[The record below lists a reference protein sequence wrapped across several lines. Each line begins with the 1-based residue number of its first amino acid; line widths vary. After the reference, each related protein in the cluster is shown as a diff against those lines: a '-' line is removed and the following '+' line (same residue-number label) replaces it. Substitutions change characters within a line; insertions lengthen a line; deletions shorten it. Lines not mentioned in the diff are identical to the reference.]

1 MGDAPK
7 AMGHGIKQRDRVHM
21 TDAEVTA
28 FLAEQRTMTMATLNA
43 DTTIHLVAM
52 WYGLLDGKVVLESK
66 AKAQKVINL
75 RRNPA
80 MSILVEDGDT
90 YDQLRG
96 VQIAGT
102 ATIVEGLDAMW
113 PAGVA
118 IFERYN
124 GTYTPD
130 RAAAVEAMLHK
141 RVVVMLQPTRV
152 TSWDHRKLGLPP
164 MPVQKE

>member
-1 MGDAPK
+1 MAN
-7 AMGHGIKQRDRVHM
+7 QRAQIHM
-21 TDAEVTA
+21 SDDEIDS
-28 FLAEQRTMTMATLNA
+28 FLRTSRSMTMAT
-43 DTTIHLVAM
+43 IGPSGVPHLIAM
-52 WYGLLDGKVVLESK
+52 WYGILDGKVVLESK
-66 AKAQKVINL
+66 AKAQKVTNL
-75 RRNPA
+75 RRNPT
-80 MSILVEDGDT
+80 MSILVEAGET

-124 GTYTPD
+124 GPYTPE
-130 RAAAVEAMLHK
+130 RAAGVKAMLHK
-141 RVVVMLQPTRV
+141 RVIVMLQPIRV

-164 MPVQKE
+164 MPVHA

>member
-1 MGDAPK
+1 
-7 AMGHGIKQRDRVHM
+7 MGHGIKQRDRVRM
-21 TDAEVTA
+21 TDTEVTD
-28 FLAEQRTMTMATLNA
+28 FLATQRTMTMATLNA
-43 DTTIHLVAM
+43 DSTIHLVAM
-52 WYGLLDGKVVLESK
+52 WYGMLDGKVVLESK
-66 AKAQKVINL
+66 AKAQKVANL
-75 RRNPA
+75 RRNPT
-80 MSILVEDGDT
+80 MRILVEAGDT

-124 GTYTPD
+124 RPSTPE
-130 RAAAVEAMLHK
+130 RAAGVKAMLHK
-141 RVVVMLQPTRV
+141 RVIVELQPTRV

-164 MPVQKE
+164 MPVHA

>member
-1 MGDAPK
+1 MKIEPK
-7 AMGHGIKQRDRVHM
+7 AMGHGIKQRDRVRM
-21 TDAEVTA
+21 TGAEVTD
-28 FLAEQRTMTMATLNA
+28 FLATQRTMTMATLNA
-43 DTTIHLVAM
+43 DATIHLVAM
-52 WYGLLDGKVVLESK
+52 WYGVHDGKVVLESK

-80 MSILVEDGDT
+80 MSILVEAGET

-124 GTYTPD
+124 GPYTPE
-130 RAAAVEAMLHK
+130 RAAGVKAMLHK
-141 RVVVMLQPTRV
+141 RVIVMLQPIRV

-164 MPVQKE
+164 MPVHA